1 MSIFTIYLNSIAFI
15 LYFNKKNE
23 EEEVFVKNES
33 NNAVLYSRVE
43 CIS

>member
-1 MSIFTIYLNSIAFI
+1 MSIFTIDLNSIAFI
-15 LYFNKKNE
+15 LYFKKKN